1 MSMDDCESES
11 LVYSVDWL
19 RVCVCVLMCVPAEI
33 AVSFKALITGTR
45 EILGDSERISGKWN
59 KDDKAC

>member
-1 MSMDDCESES
+1 MM
-11 LVYSVDWL
+11 LLWTGVV
-19 RVCVCVLMCVPAEI
+19 MCVPAEI

-45 EILGDSERISGKWN
+45 EFLGDGERISGKWN